1 MIAFVKNTFLRNSAV
16 STLILIILITGTN
29 GFLYAAEIDD
39 ARKEFNTGNYSKCL
53 DLTQRK
59 FMDRREGQQWGILR
73 AETLMVTGKY
83 EEAAKSINDALLY
96 HPLSL
101 YLLKLGHEANLYC
114 NKPAV
119 AAEKLSEIYR
129 YATRSEMAIWDSTD
143 LVALGKALLL
153 QGTEPKLVLGEL
165 YNRALQLDPDCR
177 EAYLAIGQLALDKQ
191 DYELAAEQYRK
202 GIEHFPED
210 PDMHFGLAKA
220 FYNSDRQSMIE
231 SLNAALYLNE
241 NHVPSLLLL
250 AEHQIDCEDYDSARS
265 LLNRVTSVNSRN
277 PEAWAFR
284 CVLSYMSN
292 DAKSAE
298 QNRATALKSWSTNP
312 NVDYII
318 GSKLSLKYRFT
329 EGAAYQ
335 QRALKVDPEFLPAK
349 IQLAQDLLRLGREE
363 EGWKLA
369 EEVYNQDRYNVLAYN
384 MVNLGD
390 HMSTFKTI
398 QSGRL
403 IVRMDKTEAQAY
415 GQEVIE
421 LLKQAEADLCKKY
434 GITLDQNVIVE
445 YFPDQQDF
453 AVRTFGVP
461 GGDGFLGVCFGNVIT
476 ANSPKAER
484 PSNWKSTLWHEFC
497 HVVTLNKTKNKMPR
511 WLSEGISVFEESQRN
526 PIWGHKINPEYRRMI
541 LEGELTPISELS
553 SAFLSPATPMHLQFA
568 YYESSLVVEFIVKN
582 YGYESLKEILSDL
595 ADGEDIQRAITR
607 HTDSMEKMEK
617 EFADFAKKRAEDLAP
632 DVDWEQPEEIQLI
645 ANDPEILSVWL
656 QEHPNSFWALT
667 VHAAY
672 LMNDNNWEQA
682 KEPLNKIL
690 QLYPEFTGEDNAYLL
705 LSIVHRNLGETE
717 QEKQILEKLA
727 SISSDALNAYDRLID
742 IAIEEENWQE
752 VVNNCEK
759 YLAVYP
765 LINKVHWELGSANEK
780 LGQDQEAI
788 EAYQRLLHMD
798 YADPADLNFRLGR
811 LLEDKDP
818 ATAKRYVLTALA
830 EAPRFREAHSLLLR
844 LVEENQ
850 QQEPAQIN
858 QNETPNIQENYR
870 R

>member
-1 MIAFVKNTFLRNSAV
+1 
-16 STLILIILITGTN
+16 
-29 GFLYAAEIDD
+29 
-39 ARKEFNTGNYSKCL
+39 
-53 DLTQRK
+53 
-59 FMDRREGQQWGILR
+59 
-73 AETLMVTGKY
+73 MVMGKY
-83 EEAAKSINDALLY
+83 EEAAKAIEDALRY

-114 NKPAV
+114 SRPAI

-129 YATRSEMAIWDSTD
+129 YATRSEIAIWDPTD

-165 YNRALQLDPDCR
+165 YNRALRLDPDCR
-177 EAYLAIGQLALDKQ
+177 EAYLAIGELALDKQ
-191 DYELAAEQYRK
+191 DYELAADQYRK
-202 GIEHFPED
+202 GIEQFADD
-210 PDMHFGLAKA
+210 PDMHFGLAQA
-220 FYNSDRQSMIE
+220 FYNSDRKSMIE
-231 SLNAALYLNE
+231 SLNAALYLNS
-241 NHVPSLLLL
+241 NHVPTLLLL
-250 AEHQIDCEDYDSARS
+250 AEHQIDCEDYDSARN

-284 CVLSYMSN
+284 CVLAYMSN
-292 DAKSAE
+292 DAKAAE

-318 GSKLSLKYRFT
+318 GSKLSLKYRFS
-329 EGAAYQ
+329 EGATYQ
-335 QRALKVDPEFLPAK
+335 RQALKFDPEFLPAK

-369 EEVYNQDRYNVLAYN
+369 EEVYSQDRYNVLAYN

-390 HMSTFKTI
+390 HISTFKTI
-398 QSGRL
+398 ESGRF
-403 IVRMDKTEAQAY
+403 IVRMDKTEAEAY
-415 GQEVIE
+415 GHEVIE
-421 LLKQAEADLCKKY
+421 LLTQAEEDLCKKY
-434 GITLDQNVIVE
+434 GITLDQNVVIE

-511 WLSEGISVFEESQRN
+511 WLSEGISVYEESQRD
-526 PIWGHKINPEYRRMI
+526 PTCGHKINPEYRRMI

-553 SAFLSPATPMHLQFA
+553 GAFLSPPTSMHLQFA
-568 YYESSLVVEFIVKN
+568 YYESSLVVEFIVKK

-595 ADGEDIQRAITR
+595 ADGEDIQRALTR
-607 HTDSMEKMEK
+607 HTDSMKKIEK
-617 EFADFAKKRAEDLAP
+617 EFADFARKRAEDLAP
-632 DVDWEQPEEIQLI
+632 DVDWEKPEEIQLI
-645 ANDPEILSVWL
+645 ARDPNILSEWL
-656 QEHPNSFWALT
+656 KEHPNSFWALT
-667 VHAAY
+667 VQATY
-672 LMNDNNWEQA
+672 LMNENNWEQA

-690 QLYPEFTGEDNAYLL
+690 QLYPEYTGEDNAYQLL
-705 LSIVHRNLGETE
+705 AIVHRNLDETE

-727 SISSDALNAYDRLID
+727 SISSDALNAYERLIE
-742 IAIEEENWQE
+742 IAINQENWQE

-759 YLAVYP
+759 YMAVYP
-765 LINKVHWELGSANEK
+765 LINKVHWQLGSANEK
-780 LGQDQEAI
+780 LGKDQEAI
-788 EAYQRLLHMD
+788 EAYQRLLHLD

-830 EAPRFREAHSLLLR
+830 EAPRFRQAHSLLLR

-850 QQEPAQIN
+850 QQEPVSED
-858 QNETPNIQENYR
+858 QNEMETSEVKW
-870 R
+870 